1 MSTKLP
7 TLNEL
12 DQKVLAAMTGQTDV
26 FDAYGYPARSAVQH
40 IATMIGKDP
49 DDQNDL
55 NEIYY
60 SLKYLKMRLPTLTG
74 SAAWKELWPEP
85 RFT

>member
-26 FDAYGYPARSAVQH
+26 FDAYGYPTNAAVKRIARQ
-40 IATMIGKDP
+40 IGKDT

-55 NEIYY
+55 NEVYY
-60 SLKYLKMRLPTLTG
+60 SIKYCKMQLPVP
-74 SAAWKELWPEP
+74 AAAK
-85 RFT
+85 RNV

>member
-26 FDAYGYPARSAVQH
+26 FDAYGYPTNAAVKRIARQ
-40 IATMIGKDP
+40 IGKDT

-55 NEIYY
+55 NEVYY
-60 SLKYLKMRLPTLTG
+60 SIKYCKVQLPIVAPPAT
-74 SAAWKELWPEP
+74 K
-85 RFT
+85 RDV